1 VLTDG
6 ILDQLAKF
14 ERTKTAERTRRG
26 RMRKAQE
33 GKIVGTGKAPY
44 GFYYAD
50 DYHLDQDRMIW
61 VRRIF
66 EMIADGH
73 SICEVAQYLRR
84 TDAPPS
90 RRCWWEVAQDDD
102 PELPREH
109 PIGTTAPAPT
119 QSTTVQR
126 PWSCW

>member
-1 VLTDG
+1 MLTDG

-14 ERTKTAERTRRG
+14 ERAKSAERTRRG

-50 DYHLDQDRMIW
+50 DHYHLDQDRMVW

-73 SICEVAQYLRR
+73 SIYEVA
-84 TDAPPS
+84 
-90 RRCWWEVAQDDD
+90 
-102 PELPREH
+102 
-109 PIGTTAPAPT
+109 
-119 QSTTVQR
+119 
-126 PWSCW
+126 